1 MAGRDLWLFLLLF
14 GTMWVVGRRD
24 GMEGGTGGLRGWG
37 GMRDV
42 NQ

>member
-1 MAGRDLWLFLLLF
+1 MAGRDLWLFLLLL
-14 GTMWVVGRRD
+14 GTMWVVGRWG

-37 GMRDV
+37 RMRDI